1 MFWRVY
7 EISCLRKVI
16 RKHCWQKDARHCF
29 LLLWKQHKISFVRG
43 KNLSLKCHFQ
53 QLFFVW
59 VAFEIAKRC
68 VDIAHNNRSTWVGLT
83 MMMLAMVQT
92 PCLDKTLS
100 TACLDVKKR
109 NTCNC
114 SQTMQKSISF
124 AIDAKH
130 HITHVCISMCSL
142 SWAHYKRLIVVL
154 VGSSIW
160 SVKSRG
166 LVSGSCNLDLNQHPF
181 VGSVFKERDYGMVV
195 TSFGFVWHIVQIP
208 THQFKA

>member
-1 MFWRVY
+1 
-7 EISCLRKVI
+7 
-16 RKHCWQKDARHCF
+16 
-29 LLLWKQHKISFVRG
+29 
-43 KNLSLKCHFQ
+43 
-53 QLFFVW
+53 
-59 VAFEIAKRC
+59 
-68 VDIAHNNRSTWVGLT
+68 VGLT

-92 PCLDKTLS
+92 PCLDKTLL

-142 SWAHYKRLIVVL
+142 SWAHYKRLILVL

-166 LVSGSCNLDLNQHPF
+166 LVLGSCNLDLNQHPF

-195 TSFGFVWHIVQIP
+195 TSFGLFD
-208 THQFKA
+208 TLFKFQLINSKHKLLKSEIMMTNYQN